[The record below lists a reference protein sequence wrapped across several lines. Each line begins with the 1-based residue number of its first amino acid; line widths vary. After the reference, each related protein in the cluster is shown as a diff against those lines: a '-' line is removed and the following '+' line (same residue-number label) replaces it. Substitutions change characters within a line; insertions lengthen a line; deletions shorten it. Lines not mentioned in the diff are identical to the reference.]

1 MKVLMIA
8 GVEMGPEYPFAIR
21 FSDKGTKGLTA
32 LALPSVGKMRG
43 SYGAMSALFLGSEN
57 ASKRF

>member
-1 MKVLMIA
+1 MIA

-32 LALPSVGKMRG
+32 LALLSVGKMRG